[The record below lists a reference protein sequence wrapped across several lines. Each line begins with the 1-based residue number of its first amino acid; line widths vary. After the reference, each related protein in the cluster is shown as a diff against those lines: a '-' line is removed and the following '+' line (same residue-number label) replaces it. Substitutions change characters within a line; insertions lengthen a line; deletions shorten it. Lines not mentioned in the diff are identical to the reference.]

1 LVEISGKELK
11 CAVVVLLQERWNV
24 MVVIVLLNMENA
36 ILQSTRREMKN
47 NAFVLIAA

>member
-1 LVEISGKELK
+1 LVEISRKELK

-36 ILQSTRREMKN
+36 IFQSTRREMKSN
-47 NAFVLIAA
+47 VFVLIAA